1 MDNVLIILDKNVWAH
16 ASWFMKIQLMND
28 IFSGSLFL
36 IESFGRSYNVDCSVA
51 HEFYHLND
59 GLYLSSPEQISH
71 AISPAIIISQVYRV

>member
-1 MDNVLIILDKNVWAH
+1 
-16 ASWFMKIQLMND
+16 MKIQLMND

-59 GLYLSSPEQISH
+59 GLYLSSPEQITH
-71 AISPAIIISQVYRV
+71 AISPAIRISQVYRV